1 MSKPILTIAIL
12 LMLLRGVIFADD
24 NESADVYYQA
34 GLKAL
39 KDNDYETAIA
49 KLTKAVSYKPEFPSA
64 LFRLGECYEKIK
76 DDRAALKNY
85 RLCRKYLTQQSTLSK
100 EDEQLLSLASRRID
114 QLDVNGKQLAR
125 IKNNH
130 ITELLKLANQCV
142 SKKYNLFAGRIIE
155 RILEIDPNN
164 KGVQELLAKLGKPV
178 EPQRHPANR
187 DKPDKSKPVAK
198 PDPKASTESVQS
210 GDDHYRRGELDEALA
225 DYTEA
230 IRLDPKNAEA
240 YNNRALVYNKKGEL
254 DKAITDF
261 NDAIKIRPNTPRL
274 YNNRGLAYA
283 KKGNFDKA
291 ISDFTEAIKQDSR
304 HIESYGARAFAY
316 SLKGEY
322 KPAIADAEM
331 FLKIAPPTHEGIER
345 MRQMLAE
352 WKDKAK

>member
-1 MSKPILTIAIL
+1 MNKKILITVILFPILC
-12 LMLLRGVIFADD
+12 GVIFADD
-24 NESADVYYQA
+24 NESAEIYYQA

-76 DDRAALKNY
+76 ENRQALKNY
-85 RLCRKYLTQQSTLSK
+85 RLCRKYLKQQSDLSK

-114 QLDVNGKQLAR
+114 QLDVSGKQLTR
-125 IKNNH
+125 IKNNY
-130 ITELLKLANQCV
+130 TSELLKLANQCV
-142 SKKYNLFAGRIIE
+142 GKKYNLFAGRIIE
-155 RILEIDPNN
+155 RILELDPTN
-164 KGVQELLAKLGKPV
+164 KGAQELSAKIGKTVVKP
-178 EPQRHPANR
+178 

-210 GDDHYRRGELDEALA
+210 GDDHYRRGELDDALA

-254 DKAITDF
+254 DKAIADF
-261 NDAIKIRPNTPRL
+261 NDAIKIKPGTPRL

-322 KPAIADAEM
+322 KPAIADAET

-345 MRQMLAE
+345 MRRMLAE